1 MQFDTWKVICSSLE
15 NEPSLIRPNLIDL
28 NFDRLSGYSFV
39 FSLNVLEFVLL
50 LMVVLYDYV
59 LQTGVH

>member
-1 MQFDTWKVICSSLE
+1 MQLDTWKVICSSLE
-15 NEPSLIRPNLIDL
+15 NEPSLIRPTLIDL

-50 LMVVLYDYV
+50 LMALLYDYV